1 QPQWSMAVATIIL
14 FVVVDVVAGQ
24 VVEPLLYGHSS
35 GLSPLAVVVAAI
47 FWSWLWGPVGLVLS
61 TPLTLCLVTLGRYA
75 ERLRFLTV
83 LLGDQ
88 PALTPAQNFY
98 QRLLA
103 DDPHEAIVQAERLLK
118 EMPLVQ
124 YYDDVAREGLRL
136 ARNDALRGVFAPD
149 QLSRM
154 NETLLD
160 IIENLEG
167 ADSAMPVP
175 PLVPTAPQ
183 NSGANGDANHKDK
196 TAVDEGSAADA
207 PMPLLPGMR
216 VVCIAGRGAFDEVA
230 TAMVVQLLGGRG
242 LPAFAAHYAQFRKG
256 SIDSASIENAPILC
270 VVTLDASE
278 APLYLR
284 NLVRRIRERAPSAAL
299 VAGVGGPSER
309 DDETTSLAG
318 TINVNSFGEL
328 VDHCVHAATNAAPL
342 PPRLVEQTG

>member
-1 QPQWSMAVATIIL
+1 MCV
-14 FVVVDVVAGQ
+14 
-24 VVEPLLYGHSS
+24 
-35 GLSPLAVVVAAI
+35 
-47 FWSWLWGPVGLVLS
+47 
-61 TPLTLCLVTLGRYA
+61 VTLGRYA
-75 ERLRFLTV
+75 DRLNFLTV

-160 IIENLEG
+160 IIENLEQ
-167 ADSAMPVP
+167 ADGPLTPPPLAPPVAPAMPQTGSGNGKDNRQDGDEEG
-175 PLVPTAPQ
+175 TA
-183 NSGANGDANHKDK
+183 
-196 TAVDEGSAADA
+196 A
-207 PMPLLPGMR
+207 PMQLLPGMR

-230 TAMVVQLLGGRG
+230 TAIAVQLLGRRG
-242 LPAFAAHYAQFRKG
+242 LPVSAAHYAQFRKG

-278 APLYLR
+278 APPYLR
-284 NLVRRIRERAPSAAL
+284 NLVRRIRERVPAATL
-299 VAGVGGPSER
+299 VVGVGGLSER
-309 DDETTSLAG
+309 EDETTSLAG
-318 TINVNSFGEL
+318 TINVNGFGEL
-328 VDHCVHAATNAAPL
+328 VDRCLHAATSEVPL

>member
-1 QPQWSMAVATIIL
+1 ATIVL

-75 ERLRFLTV
+75 ERLKFLTV
-83 LLGDQ
+83 LLGGQ

-103 DDPHEAIVQAERLLK
+103 DDPLEAVAQADRLLK

-149 QLSRM
+149 QLARM

-160 IIENLEG
+160 IVENLEQTPE
-167 ADSAMPVP
+167 AP
-175 PLVPTAPQ
+175 PKQAQPQAPQ
-183 NSGANGDANHKDK
+183 AEGDAPAAHDK
-196 TAVDEGSAADA
+196 TAQQDS
-207 PMPLLPGMR
+207 PLLPAMR
-216 VVCIAGRGAFDEVA
+216 VVCIAGRGAFDDVA
-230 TAMVVQLLGGRG
+230 SAIAVQLLSRRG
-242 LPAFAAHYAQFRKG
+242 LPV
-256 SIDSASIENAPILC
+256 S
-270 VVTLDASE
+270 
-278 APLYLR
+278 
-284 NLVRRIRERAPSAAL
+284 
-299 VAGVGGPSER
+299 
-309 DDETTSLAG
+309 
-318 TINVNSFGEL
+318 
-328 VDHCVHAATNAAPL
+328 
-342 PPRLVEQTG
+342 